1 MPKPIEFNWTTQDRI
16 RKYEDYLRGSRPV
29 VATSLAAT
37 LNWATAESPT
47 PTPDEEVPD
56 VLAPDVKFPDTLVD
70 DPKDSDDA
78 VDHSDGTKSHDTS
91 AALSFA
97 TNWDALLDTAGV
109 PTDGTPPDPL
119 AAQQQQEQLKE
130 QAARQAQMLG
140 KDIDGTQP
148 GITAPQMP
156 ATPATPQA
164 QDKANQ
170 RQRAGRGVE
179 GRTCPSGSP
188 MPATGC
194 GACTVSDCVGRIVAA
209 KTCPKGS
216 PMISAEGCGDC
227 DCEDK
232 GAMPGMPVASRTC
245 PSGSPMPA
253 EGCGACTVSDCA
265 ERSAEARTRPSG
277 SPMPAEGC
285 GDCNDCDEGPTNPM
299 DPENRFDWD
308 SFSTTP
314 RI

>member
-1 MPKPIEFNWTTQDRI
+1 MAKPIEFNWTTQERI
-16 RKYEDYLRGSRPV
+16 KSHEEYLRGTRSQPQ
-29 VATSLAAT
+29 SLAAS
-37 LNWATAESPT
+37 LNWTTAVAPDT
-47 PTPDEEVPD
+47 VIDEEMPD

-119 AAQQQQEQLKE
+119 AAQQQQEQLEE
-130 QAARQAQMLG
+130 QAARQAQMVGLG
-140 KDIDGTQP
+140 NGGSQPGGTQP
-148 GITAPQMP
+148 GGTQPGVTTPQMP

-164 QDKANQ
+164 QDKAKQ
-170 RQRAGRGVE
+170 KQRAGRGVE
-179 GRTCPSGSP
+179 GRVCPDGYS

-194 GACTVSDCVGRIVAA
+194 GDCPGCDEDPPNPI
-209 KTCPKGS
+209 
-216 PMISAEGCGDC
+216 EG
-227 DCEDK
+227 
-232 GAMPGMPVASRTC
+232 RTC
-245 PSGSPMPA
+245 PSG
-253 EGCGACTVSDCA
+253 D
-265 ERSAEARTRPSG
+265 
-277 SPMPAEGC
+277 PMPAEGC
-285 GDCNDCDEGPTNPM
+285 GDCTDCDEGPTNPM
-299 DPENRFDWD
+299 DPGNKYDWD

>member
-1 MPKPIEFNWTTQDRI
+1 MANPIEFNWTTQDRI
-16 RKYEDYLRGSRPV
+16 RKYEDYLRGSRTV

-37 LNWATAESPT
+37 LNWATADSPT

-78 VDHSDGTKSHDTS
+78 VDHSDGTKPHDTS

-119 AAQQQQEQLKE
+119 AAQQQQEQLEE
-130 QAARQAQMLG
+130 QAARQAQMMG
-140 KDIDGTQP
+140 QDTGGSQP
-148 GITAPQMP
+148 GGSQPGGSQP
-156 ATPATPQA
+156 GGSQPGGSQPGTPTPQIPTPVSPEV
-164 QDKANQ
+164 QDRANQ

-179 GRTCPSGSP
+179 GGLATCGMFVSEACPDGECDDCP
-188 MPATGC
+188 CKQGIQAAACGVMLATACPGNGGC
-194 GACTVSDCVGRIVAA
+194 GNEVALLR
-209 KTCPKGS
+209 CPDLLK
-216 PMISAEGCGDC
+216 P
-227 DCEDK
+227 K
-232 GAMPGMPVASRTC
+232 NPMPVANRNC
-245 PSGSPMPA
+245 PN
-253 EGCGACTVSDCA
+253 
-265 ERSAEARTRPSG
+265 G

-285 GDCNDCDEGPTNPM
+285 GDCTDCDEGPTNPM
-299 DPENRFDWD
+299 DPGNKYDWD

>member
-16 RKYEDYLRGSRPV
+16 RKYEDYLRGSRTV
-29 VATSLAAT
+29 TATSLAAT
-37 LNWATAESPT
+37 LNWTTAESPT

-56 VLAPDVKFPDTLVD
+56 VLSPDVKFPDTLVD

-78 VDHSDGTKSHDTS
+78 VDHSDGNESHDTS

-119 AAQQQQEQLKE
+119 AAQQQQDQLEE
-130 QAARQAQMLG
+130 QAARQAARQAKMVG
-140 KDIDGTQP
+140 KDIGGTQP
-148 GITAPQMP
+148 GITTPQMP

-179 GRTCPSGSP
+179 GGLATCGMFVTEACPDGECDDCP
-188 MPATGC
+188 CKQGVQAAACGVMLATACPGNGGC
-194 GACTVSDCVGRIVAA
+194 GNKVALLR
-209 KTCPKGS
+209 CPDVRGPKNL
-216 PMISAEGCGDC
+216 
-227 DCEDK
+227 
-232 GAMPGMPVASRTC
+232 MPVATRNC
-245 PSGSPMPA
+245 PN
-253 EGCGACTVSDCA
+253 
-265 ERSAEARTRPSG
+265 G

-299 DPENRFDWD
+299 DPGNRFDWD

-314 RI
+314 RL